1 MSFGNRYLHGNI
13 ANHTIMQRNLVRV
26 FVSLAL
32 WLAAA
37 PVAADAEGGG
47 AGAEF
52 VFGRTRIVRTGEHSG
67 ALFVFGGMVVIEPG
81 AMVNG
86 DLLTMGSL
94 LEIGGTITGDLTV
107 VGGGGALSDSAV
119 IDGDFNSVGSTVQR
133 APGAVIRGADDGP
146 MRLDRP
152 GRWTWSDEWRIVGW
166 WSGLV
171 GALAL
176 AALTGIAQLFLP
188 VQLER
193 VGQELLDHAP
203 RSFFLGAAVLV
214 GVPMAAALLIV
225 TCLLAIAGVAGV
237 VLMLLGL
244 LAGWLALGAALGRR
258 MLALQLQRGLHPAL
272 AAAAGCLVLTLT
284 FVAGGT
290 VPVLGGLFT
299 LLGICAVLAGLGA
312 AIATRF
318 GTRRARQVAAA
329 LPDA

>member
-1 MSFGNRYLHGNI
+1 
-13 ANHTIMQRNLVRV
+13 MQRNLVRV
-26 FVSLAL
+26 IVILAM
-32 WLAAA
+32 WLATA
-37 PVAADAEGGG
+37 PVAAAAEGGG

-52 VFGRTRIVRTGEHSG
+52 VFGRTRIVRAGEHSG
-67 ALFVFGGMVVIEPG
+67 TLYVFGGMVVVEPG
-81 AMVNG
+81 AMVDG
-86 DLLTMGSL
+86 DLLTVGSL

-133 APGAVIRGADDGP
+133 APGTVIRGSDPGPLLLDG
-146 MRLDRP
+146 P
-152 GRWTWSDEWRIVGW
+152 GRWTSTGEWRINGW

-171 GALAL
+171 GVLAL
-176 AALTGIAQLFLP
+176 AALTGIAQLLVP
-188 VQLER
+188 AQLER

-203 RSFFLGAAVLV
+203 RSFLIGAAVLV
-214 GVPMAAALLIV
+214 GAPMAAALLIV

-284 FVAGGT
+284 FMAGGT
-290 VPVLGGLFT
+290 VPVLGVLFT
-299 LLGICAVLAGLGA
+299 LLGFCAVLAGLGA
-312 AIATRF
+312 TAVTRF
-318 GTRRARQVAAA
+318 GTRRGRPAAAA